1 MLSQPFGPKTRCPY
15 RLKACDNIARGET
28 PGNPRAAGQLAG
40 GPRGLYYWHHHSP
53 GRRGGSRRAGAPPG
67 GRRDVSV
74 TTFRR
79 FRNTDP
85 PALADVWN
93 ESLTSRGSFPLST
106 PALFER
112 WVFSKPY
119 FDPDGLILATEPDG
133 RVIGF
138 ALAGFGPNP
147 ELAALSHDEG
157 VIGAVLVRP

>member
-1 MLSQPFGPKTRCPY
+1 MAYIIGMTR
-15 RLKACDNIARGET
+15 A
-28 PGNPRAAGQLAG
+28 RAASRRIAASRCSAG
-40 GPRGLYYWHHHSP
+40 RPPRRVRDHLPPLPEHRPAGPR
-53 GRRGGSRRAGAPPG
+53 RR
-67 GRRDVSV
+67 
-74 TTFRR
+74 
-79 FRNTDP
+79 
-85 PALADVWN
+85 LN

-147 ELAALSHDEG
+147 ELTALSHDEG
-157 VIGAVLVRP
+157 VIGAVLVRPNDRRKGTGRELVRRCGPRR